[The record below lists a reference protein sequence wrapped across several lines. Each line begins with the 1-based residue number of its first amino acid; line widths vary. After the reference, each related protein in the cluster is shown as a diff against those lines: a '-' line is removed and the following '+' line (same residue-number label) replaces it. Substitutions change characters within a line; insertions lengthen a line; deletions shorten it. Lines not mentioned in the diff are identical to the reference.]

1 MMGYDG
7 YGWLGGMG
15 SFGMLVSALVMVALV
30 ALLVWGA
37 GALFDERGGSR
48 ETPLE
53 IVRRRYAAGEIS
65 HAEYEQARQALG
77 EGAASR

>member
-15 SFGMLVSALVMVALV
+15 GFGMLAGVLFMVALV
-30 ALLVWGA
+30 VLLVWGA

-48 ETPLE
+48 ETPLD
-53 IVRRRYAAGEIS
+53 ILRRRYAAGEIS
-65 HAEYEQARQALG
+65 QGEYEQARQTLG

>member
-7 YGWLGGMG
+7 SGWLGGMG
-15 SFGMLVSALVMVALV
+15 GFGMGIGLLFMVVLV

-37 GALFDERGGSR
+37 GALFNVRPAAG

-53 IVRRRYAAGEIS
+53 ILRRRYAAGEIS
-65 HAEYEQARQALG
+65 QGEFEQARKTLA
-77 EGAASR
+77 

>member
-1 MMGYDG
+1 MMGYGG

-15 SFGMLVSALVMVALV
+15 GFGMVVGLLFTVALV

-37 GALFDERGGSR
+37 GALFNGRAAAD

-53 IVRRRYAAGEIS
+53 ILRRRYAAGEIDQG
-65 HAEYEQARQALG
+65 EYEQARKTLA
-77 EGAASR
+77 

>member
-15 SFGMLVSALVMVALV
+15 GFGMVVGVVFMVALL

-37 GALFDERGGSR
+37 GALFTGRAATGEA
-48 ETPLE
+48 PLD
-53 IVRRRYAAGEIS
+53 ILRRRYAAGEIS
-65 HAEYEQARQALG
+65 QGEFEQARKTLA
-77 EGAASR
+77 